1 MIRILIADDHPVVR
15 KGLREIVEETRDIVV
30 ADEAGNGQEVLDK
43 VRRGNFDVVLL
54 DISLPG
60 QSGLDILKQ
69 LKSEKVKLPVLMLS
83 IYPEEQ
89 YAVRTLKAGASGY
102 LTKTSSPDEL
112 TGAIRKVAKGRKYV
126 SPELSEKLAL
136 ELETSREKLLHE
148 TLSDREYQV
157 MRMIASGKTVT
168 DIAREISLSV
178 KTISTYRARIL
189 EKMRIRNNAEITRY
203 AMENRL
209 IHC

>member
-15 KGLREIVEETRDIVV
+15 NGLKQIIGETPDIRV
-30 ADEAGNGQEVLDK
+30 ADEAGTGQEVLAK
-43 VRRGNFDVVLL
+43 VRKGNFDVVLL

-69 LKSEKVKLPVLMLS
+69 LKSEKAKLPVLMLS

-112 TGAIRKVAKGRKYV
+112 IGAIRKVSKGRKYV
-126 SPELSEKLAL
+126 SPALSEKLAI
-136 ELETSREKLLHE
+136 ELEIGREKPLHE

-168 DIAREISLSV
+168 DIAREIPLSV
-178 KTISTYRARIL
+178 KTVSTYRARIL

-209 IHC
+209 G